1 MMTFGLLSFAQ
12 YSVTRDEPA
21 DRLSITLT
29 LVLTAAS
36 YKFATTS
43 MTPAISYITLLD
55 RYVFFNSLI
64 IVSNAIEGDWST
76 PHSLIFSPPSN
87 PFLTLSPLHPYF
99 VGNLQLRA
107 RQKDTFALVCIEAD
121 LNSTT
126 TTLIGPTV
134 NPK

>member
-55 RYVFFNSLI
+55 RYVFFNSLM

-76 PHSLIFSPPSN
+76 PHSLTFSPPSS
-87 PFLTLSPLHPYF
+87 PFLTLSPLRSPSRTF
-99 VGNLQLRA
+99 TNLRSPPIILSGAIVTETRFPA
-107 RQKDTFALVCIEAD
+107 
-121 LNSTT
+121 
-126 TTLIGPTV
+126 P
-134 NPK
+134 